1 MLIEN
6 WMTKDV
12 IAGTPDMSMMKAAK
26 IMKEKSIGRL
36 PVVDEKGILVGLV
49 SDRDIKEASPSKAT
63 TLDMHELY
71 YLLSE
76 IKLKD
81 IMTKKVV
88 TIHTGET
95 IERAAQL
102 MLEHNIG
109 GMPVVDENNKVVG
122 VITDA
127 DIFKVL
133 VRITGVMEGGVQIG
147 VRLPNEPGG
156 MVPVLDYLKDNGARL
171 MSLLTSCEPAEVGMR
186 EVFIRI
192 RDMDKAALNK
202 LKDGMFKQFDMIYWV

>member
-12 IAGTPDMSMMKAAK
+12 VTATPETSMMKASK
-26 IMKEKSIGRL
+26 IMKEKGISRL
-36 PVVDEKGILVGLV
+36 PVVDERGVLQGIV
-49 SDRDIKEASPSKAT
+49 SDRDIKDASPSKAT

-81 IMTKKVV
+81 IMTRKVV
-88 TIHTGET
+88 TIRAGET
-95 IERAAQL
+95 IERAAAL

-109 GMPVVDENNKVVG
+109 GMPVVDEQGKVVG
-122 VITDA
+122 VVTDS

-133 VRITGVMEGGVQIG
+133 VRITGVLEGGVQIG
-147 VRLPNEPGG
+147 VRLSNQPGG
-156 MVPVLDYLKDNGARL
+156 LVPVLDYLKDHGARL
-171 MSLLTSCEPAEVGMR
+171 MSLLTACEPAEVGMR
-186 EVFIRI
+186 DVYLRI
-192 RDMDKAALNK
+192 RDMDKTALNA
-202 LKDGMFKQFDMIYWV
+202 LKAGMQKNFEVIYWV

>member
-6 WMTKDV
+6 WMTKEV
-12 IAGTPDMSMMKAAK
+12 ITGTPEMSMMKASK
-26 IMKEKSIGRL
+26 IMKEKGVGRL
-36 PVVDEKGILVGLV
+36 PVVNEAGVLVGLV

-88 TIHTGET
+88 TIRTGET
-95 IERAAQL
+95 VERAAQL

-109 GMPVVDENNKVVG
+109 GMPVVDDANKVVG
-122 VITDA
+122 MVTDS

-171 MSLLTSCEPAEVGMR
+171 MSLLTSCEPAEVGLR
-186 EVFIRI
+186 DVFIRI
-192 RDMDKAALNK
+192 RDMDKTALNK
-202 LKDGMFKQFDMIYWV
+202 LKAGMYDKFDMIYWV

>member
-12 IAGTPDMSMMKAAK
+12 VTATPETSMMKASK
-26 IMKEKSIGRL
+26 ILKEKGISRL
-36 PVVDEKGILVGLV
+36 PVVDEKGVLQGIV
-49 SDRDIKEASPSKAT
+49 SDRDIKDASPSKAT

-88 TIHTGET
+88 TIKKGET
-95 IERAAQL
+95 VDRAAAI
-102 MLEHNIG
+102 MLEHKIG
-109 GMPVVDENNKVVG
+109 GMPVVDEDNKVVG
-122 VITDA
+122 IVTDS

-133 VRITGVMEGGVQIG
+133 VRITGVLEGGVQMG
-147 VRLPNEPGG
+147 LRLSNKPGG
-156 MVPVLDYLKDNGARL
+156 MVPVLDYLKDHGARL

-186 EVFIRI
+186 DVYLRI
-192 RDMDKAALNK
+192 RDMDKTALNA
-202 LKDGMFKQFDMIYWV
+202 LKAEMQEHFEVIYWV

>member
-1 MLIEN
+1 MLIDT

-12 IAGTPDMSMMKAAK
+12 VTATPETSMMKASK
-26 IMKEKSIGRL
+26 ILKEKGVSRL
-36 PVVDEKGILVGLV
+36 PVVDEKGVLVGIV
-49 SDRDIKEASPSKAT
+49 SDRDIKDASPSKAT

-76 IKLKD
+76 IKVKD

-88 TIHTGET
+88 TLKLGET
-95 IERAAQL
+95 VDSAAAA
-102 MLEHNIG
+102 MLEHKIG

-122 VITDA
+122 IVTDS

-147 VRLPNEPGG
+147 LRLPNEPGG
-156 MVPVLDYLKDNGARL
+156 LVPVLDYLKDHGARL

-186 EVFIRI
+186 DVYLRI
-192 RDMDKAALNK
+192 RDMDKTALNA
-202 LKDGMFKQFDMIYWV
+202 LKAEMQQNFEVIYWV

>member
-12 IAGTPDMSMMKAAK
+12 VTGTPEMSMMKASK
-26 IMKEKSIGRL
+26 IMKEKGVGRL
-36 PVVDEKGILVGLV
+36 PVVDEAGVLLGVV
-49 SDRDIKEASPSKAT
+49 TDRDIKEASPSKAT

-76 IKLKD
+76 VKLKD

-88 TIHTGET
+88 TIKPGET

-102 MLEHNIG
+102 MLENNIG
-109 GMPVVDENNKVVG
+109 GMPVVDDKNKVVG
-122 VITDA
+122 VVTDS

-133 VRITGVMEGGVQIG
+133 VRITGVMEGGIQIG
-147 VRLPNEPGG
+147 VRLPNKPGG

-186 EVFIRI
+186 DVYLRI
-192 RDMDKAALNK
+192 RDMEKSALNK
-202 LKDGMFKQFDMIYWV
+202 LKAEMQEKFEIIYWV

>member
-12 IAGTPDMSMMKAAK
+12 VTGTPEMSMMKASK
-26 IMKEKSIGRL
+26 IMKEKGVGRL
-36 PVVDEKGILVGLV
+36 PVVDEAGVLLGVV
-49 SDRDIKEASPSKAT
+49 TDRDIKEASPSKAT

-76 IKLKD
+76 VKLKD

-88 TIHTGET
+88 TIKPGET

-102 MLEHNIG
+102 MLENNIG
-109 GMPVVDENNKVVG
+109 GMPVVDDKNKVVG
-122 VITDA
+122 VVTDS

-133 VRITGVMEGGVQIG
+133 VRITGVMEGGIQIG
-147 VRLPNEPGG
+147 VRLPNKPGG

-186 EVFIRI
+186 DVYLRI
-192 RDMDKAALNK
+192 RDMEKSALNK
-202 LKDGMFKQFDMIYWV
+202 LKAGMQEKFEVIYWV

>member
-12 IAGTPDMSMMKAAK
+12 VTATPETSMMKAARL
-26 IMKEKSIGRL
+26 MKERGISRL
-36 PVVDEKGILVGLV
+36 PVVDEKGVLLGLV

-71 YLLSE
+71 YLLAE

-81 IMTKKVV
+81 IMTRKVV
-88 TIHTGET
+88 TIGPGET
-95 IERAAQL
+95 IEQAAAL
-102 MLEHNIG
+102 MLEHKIG
-109 GMPVVDENNKVVG
+109 GLPVVDEQRKVVG
-122 VITDA
+122 VVTHS

-133 VRITGVMEGGVQIG
+133 VRITGVMEGGIQIG

-156 MVPVLDYLKDNGARL
+156 LIPVLDFLKDNGARL
-171 MSLLTSCEPAEVGMR
+171 MSLLTSCEPAEVGTR
-186 EVFIRI
+186 EVYIRI
-192 RDMDKAALNK
+192 RDMDVTALKK
-202 LKDGMFKQFDMIYWV
+202 LKVGMQKFDVTYWV

>member
-12 IAGTPDMSMMKAAK
+12 VCGTPEMSMMKASK
-26 IMKEKSIGRL
+26 IMKERGVGRL
-36 PVVDEKGILVGLV
+36 PVVNEAGVLVGLV

-88 TIHTGET
+88 TIKQGET
-95 IERAAQL
+95 VDRAAQL
-102 MLEHNIG
+102 MLEHNFG
-109 GMPVVDENNKVVG
+109 GMPVVDEGNKVVG
-122 VITDA
+122 MVTDS
-127 DIFKVL
+127 DIFKAL
-133 VRITGVMEGGVQIG
+133 VRITGVMEGGIQIG
-147 VRLPNEPGG
+147 VRLPNKPGG
-156 MVPVLDYLKDNGARL
+156 MVPVVDFLKDNGARL

-186 EVFIRI
+186 DVYIRI
-192 RDMDKAALNK
+192 RDMDKTALNK
-202 LKDGMFKQFDMIYWV
+202 LKADMHAKFDVIYWV